1 MAEKELNKLKRQEI
15 LQLLLVQV
23 QESEQLQ
30 KKYDETAEQLKE
42 EEELCGRLKARLNS
56 KDAQIHKLRGRLD
69 KKDDQIHRLKMQVVE
84 LQKQR
89 LNGLEEAGSIAE
101 VSMELSGVFEAAQKA
116 ADIYLENI
124 RKLWTKKVREE
135 L

>member
-1 MAEKELNKLKRQEI
+1 MAEKELNKLKRQEV

-23 QESEQLQ
+23 KESEQLQ
-30 KKYDETAEQLKE
+30 KKYDEAIEHLKE

>member
-1 MAEKELNKLKRQEI
+1 MTEKALHKLKRQEV

-23 QESEQLQ
+23 QEAEQLQ
-30 KKYDETAEQLKE
+30 KKLEETTERLRE

-56 KDAQIHKLRGRLD
+56 KDAQIHKLKGRLD
-69 KKDDQIHRLKMQVVE
+69 KKDEQVHNLKMHVIE
-84 LQKQR
+84 LQKER
-89 LNGLEEAGSIAE
+89 LKGLEEAGSIAE
-101 VSMELSGVFEAAQKA
+101 VSMELGGVFEAAQKA

-124 RKLWTKKVREE
+124 RQLWVRKAREE